1 MKKSLFDTDIFS
13 SLYQTL
19 TKACSNGTGG
29 TRLAMKTVKTALGL
43 LTAGLFG
50 LAVLY
55 SFDVTAAWPWLRSL
69 SRSLFV
75 PLAPL
80 SLLFSISA
88 AAVCFRE
95 IVRRYRKISG
105 FPWLSSLG
113 FAAAAMTA
121 IVALHAFLPG

>member
-1 MKKSLFDTDIFS
+1 
-13 SLYQTL
+13 
-19 TKACSNGTGG
+19 
-29 TRLAMKTVKTALGL
+29 MKTAKTSLGL

-50 LAVLY
+50 MAVLH
-55 SFDVTAAWPWLRSL
+55 SFDITTASPWLRSF
-69 SRSLFV
+69 SHSLFG

-88 AAVCFRE
+88 AAVCFLE
-95 IVRRYRKISG
+95 IVRRYRRISG

-121 IVALHAFLPG
+121 IVALHAFLSG

>member
-1 MKKSLFDTDIFS
+1 MKI
-13 SLYQTL
+13 
-19 TKACSNGTGG
+19 A
-29 TRLAMKTVKTALGL
+29 KTVLGL

-50 LAVLY
+50 LAVLH
-55 SFDVTAAWPWLRSL
+55 SFVVPTAGPWLRPF
-69 SRSLFV
+69 SRSLFG

-80 SLLFSISA
+80 SLLFSISV
-88 AAVCFRE
+88 AAVSFLE

-121 IVALHAFLPG
+121 IVALHALLSG

>member
-1 MKKSLFDTDIFS
+1 MKI
-13 SLYQTL
+13 
-19 TKACSNGTGG
+19 A
-29 TRLAMKTVKTALGL
+29 KTALGL

-50 LAVLY
+50 LAVLH
-55 SFDVTAAWPWLRSL
+55 SFDVPTAGPWLRPL
-69 SRSLFV
+69 SRSLFG

-80 SLLFSISA
+80 SLLFSISV
-88 AAVCFRE
+88 AAVSFLE

-121 IVALHAFLPG
+121 IVALHALFSG

>member
-1 MKKSLFDTDIFS
+1 MKI
-13 SLYQTL
+13 
-19 TKACSNGTGG
+19 A
-29 TRLAMKTVKTALGL
+29 KTALGL

-50 LAVLY
+50 LAALH
-55 SFDVTAAWPWLRSL
+55 SFDVPAAGTWLRSFSL
-69 SRSLFV
+69 SLFG

-88 AAVCFRE
+88 AAVCFLE
-95 IVRRYRKISG
+95 IVRRYRRISG

-121 IVALHAFLPG
+121 IVALHALLSG

>member
-1 MKKSLFDTDIFS
+1 
-13 SLYQTL
+13 
-19 TKACSNGTGG
+19 
-29 TRLAMKTVKTALGL
+29 MKTVKAALGL

-50 LAVLY
+50 LAALH
-55 SFDVTAAWPWLRSL
+55 SFDVRAASPWLRSF
-69 SRSLFV
+69 SRSLFG

-80 SLLFSISA
+80 SLIFSISVA
-88 AAVCFRE
+88 ALCFLE

-121 IVALHAFLPG
+121 IVALHALLSG

>member
-1 MKKSLFDTDIFS
+1 MKI
-13 SLYQTL
+13 
-19 TKACSNGTGG
+19 A
-29 TRLAMKTVKTALGL
+29 KTVLGL

-50 LAVLY
+50 LAVLH
-55 SFDVTAAWPWLRSL
+55 SFDVPTAGPWLRPF
-69 SRSLFV
+69 SRSLFG

-80 SLLFSISA
+80 SLLFSISV
-88 AAVCFRE
+88 AAVSFLE

-121 IVALHAFLPG
+121 IVALHALLSG

>member
-1 MKKSLFDTDIFS
+1 MKV
-13 SLYQTL
+13 
-19 TKACSNGTGG
+19 A
-29 TRLAMKTVKTALGL
+29 KTALGL

-50 LAVLY
+50 LAALHF
-55 SFDVTAAWPWLRSL
+55 FDVPGADPWLRSL
-69 SRSLFV
+69 SRSLFG

-80 SLLFSISA
+80 SLLFSISVA
-88 AAVCFRE
+88 AISFLE

-121 IVALHAFLPG
+121 IVALHALLPG

>member
-1 MKKSLFDTDIFS
+1 MKKLSFDTDFFV
-13 SLYQTL
+13 LYQTL
-19 TKACSNGTGG
+19 TMACFNGTGG
-29 TRLAMKTVKTALGL
+29 TRPVMKIVKLAFGL
-43 LTAGLFG
+43 LTTGIFG

-55 SFDVTAAWPWLRSL
+55 AFDVPAAGSWLHSL
-69 SRSLFV
+69 RHCLFG

-80 SLLFSISA
+80 ALLFSISVA
-88 AAVCFRE
+88 AISFAG

-121 IVALHAFLPG
+121 IVALHALLAG